1 MKNTE
6 TITSVSINDIIAHTG
21 RTKPENN
28 FHVFKSSELSKA
40 EKPSKPVR
48 IDHFI
53 ILLVIEGTAQ
63 VRINLIDH
71 VIQKNGLL
79 VITPNTIH
87 EFSRSAGNDFIAVGF
102 VPGFFARVNVNKRQ
116 SDAFTFFSSQSDPC
130 FQLTAEEA
138 ATLHELMVLLY
149 KKDHTEEEHPF
160 KEEVIQHAFNLFMF
174 ELAAIAKK
182 QREGRSFKLT
192 RKEEIMMSFLKILP
206 EHFKEERSVQFYAN
220 QLFIT
225 PKHLTKTVKE
235 LTNKTCGEIIDDMVI
250 MEAKVL
256 LNDMSRSVANVADSL
271 HFSDQFFFSKFF
283 KNHTGLTPTEFR
295 TTT

>member
-6 TITSVSINDIIAHTG
+6 TITSVSINDIIANTG

-40 EKPSKPVR
+40 EKPSRPVR

-53 ILLVIEGTAQ
+53 ILLVIEGTAAI
-63 VRINLIDH
+63 RINLTDH
-71 VIQKNGLL
+71 VIQKNGL
-79 VITPNTIH
+79 IIISPNAIH
-87 EFSRSAGNDFIAVGF
+87 EFSKGAGSDFIAVGF
-102 VPGFFARVNVNKRQ
+102 VPEFFAQISVNKRQ
-116 SDAFTFFSSQSDPC
+116 ADAFTFFSSQSDPC

-138 ATLHELMVLLY
+138 ATLHQLMSLLY
-149 KKDHTEEEHPF
+149 QKDHIEEEHPF

-192 RKEEIMMSFLKILP
+192 RKEEIMMSFLKVLS

-220 QLFIT
+220 LLFIT

-235 LTNKTCGEIIDDMVI
+235 LTNKTCGRFIDDMVI

-256 LNDMSRSVANVADSL
+256 LNDMSRSVANVADCL

-295 TTT
+295 TTA